1 MLYKHAFEAVDR
13 LFKFVTGEKGKPFG
27 GKIMIF
33 GGDFRQILPVVIR
46 GSRGQ
51 VVNACIKSSKFWE
64 DVHSIKLTTNMR
76 VLNQNDSEQE
86 KFAKFLLE
94 VGEGRV
100 LVDSDLPED
109 IIKLPNYMA
118 LDSKNLDDLISKVF
132 NNINTNYQD
141 SDYIQERAILITKN
155 SDVEYINNHILDQ
168 LPDPK

>member
-51 VVNACIKSSKFWE
+51 VVNACIKSSKCWE

-76 VLNQNDSEQE
+76 VLNQNDPEQE

-94 VGEGRV
+94 VGKRRV
-100 LVDSDLPED
+100 SVDSDLSED
-109 IIKLPNYMA
+109 IIKLPDYMA
-118 LDSKNLDDLISKVF
+118 LDSENLDDLISEVF
-132 NNINTNYQD
+132 DDINTNYQD
-141 SDYIQERAILITKN
+141 PDYIQERAILTTKKDRK
-155 SDVEYINNHILDQ
+155 S
-168 LPDPK
+168 